1 MCSFCGGLREG
12 REKNCGV
19 YSNVYKHLYI
29 ELGLLALENVF
40 SFRFLLNPGFFFFFF
55 FPPTREHT
63 WFSWVHCLLLGL
75 LFTRAPPSCPQAEP
89 LKKGKWEKENVFA
102 SAGLLNLLGYRSVVL
117 NFVSVDDLS
126 SL

>member
-55 FPPTREHT
+55 PLPENI
-63 WFSWVHCLLLGL
+63 LG
-75 LFTRAPPSCPQAEP
+75 SAESI
-89 LKKGKWEKENVFA
+89 V
-102 SAGLLNLLGYRSVVL
+102 YC
-117 NFVSVDDLS
+117 
-126 SL
+126 